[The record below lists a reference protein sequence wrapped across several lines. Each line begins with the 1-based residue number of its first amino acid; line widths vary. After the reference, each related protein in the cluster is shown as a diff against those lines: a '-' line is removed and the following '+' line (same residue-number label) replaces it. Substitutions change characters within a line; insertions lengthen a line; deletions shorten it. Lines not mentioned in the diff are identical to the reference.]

1 MGLKTETAG
10 AGEVR
15 GTFTL
20 ILYSGSHSGSI
31 ETIAFLDKEDDLYT
45 LEPFAPEFAYR
56 IVKGVP
62 AREAL
67 ERAEG
72 FIRLN
77 SSFIGSRLSTIMDD
91 RDCVVGFELRPLY
104 QPLTYGISDVLNVQY
119 RMKDR
124 RVIVSVSLKPSVSV
138 SLTS

>member
-1 MGLKTETAG
+1 VGLKTEFAR

-72 FIRLN
+72 FIQMN
-77 SSFIGSRLSTIMDD
+77 SSFMGSRLSKIMDD
-91 RDCVVGFELRPLY
+91 RDCIIGFELRPLY
-104 QPLTYGISDVLNVQY
+104 QPITYGISDVLDVHY
-119 RMKDR
+119 KMKDR
-124 RVIVSVSLKPSVSV
+124 KVIVSVSLKPSVSV
-138 SLTS
+138 SLSS